1 MPRRALNFKT
11 ILKTININ
19 VDSWRRSKNHSFLN
33 YLYLYFMVKN
43 YGVKSDLTDCRKN
56 RCKLWCHTKKLL
68 QPQLN
73 LQHLH
78 IFNSSIFF
86 YPLSLFLTRYI
97 TYTLLSLSP
106 LIHLYL
112 STLVI
117 EFGYRHRALRSNLLS
132 KKRSK
137 GFPLQSL
144 TQNHLLIHSFKMT
157 SNVILCS

>member
-1 MPRRALNFKT
+1 
-11 ILKTININ
+11 
-19 VDSWRRSKNHSFLN
+19 
-33 YLYLYFMVKN
+33 MVKN
-43 YGVKSDLTDCRKN
+43 YGVKSDLTDCSKN
-56 RCKLWCHTKKLL
+56 RCKLWCQTKKRL

-86 YPLSLFLTRYI
+86 YPLSLFLTHYI

-112 STLVI
+112 SPLVI

-132 KKRSK
+132 TNHSK

-144 TQNHLLIHSFKMT
+144 TQNHLLIHNLIITLRLYFVVRLVAKWWPIGRAPLTNPQHTNML
-157 SNVILCS
+157 IA

>member
-1 MPRRALNFKT
+1 M
-11 ILKTININ
+11 
-19 VDSWRRSKNHSFLN
+19 SKKRSFLN
-33 YLYLYFMVKN
+33 YLYLYFMVKSSK
-43 YGVKSDLTDCRKN
+43 VKSDLTDCSKN
-56 RCKLWCHTKKLL
+56 RCKLWCQTKNVY
-68 QPQLN
+68 N

-86 YPLSLFLTRYI
+86 YPLSLFLTHYI

-106 LIHLYL
+106 LIHLYF

-144 TQNHLLIHSFKMT
+144 TQNHLLIHSFKITLRLYFVVRLVAKWWPIGHAPLTNPQHTNML
-157 SNVILCS
+157 IA